1 MKKFTM
7 MMLVALFVA
16 TATVAQ
22 AGPKRVV
29 KLPQKP
35 GQTQLA
41 ASQNQQRPNLQ
52 QQRGRLTADMGR
64 MMRANAA
71 SSARTGRLSMPW
83 QKAAKAPARVG
94 APITDQPEGRYQL
107 YERNGDSF
115 FNTIFGVYENPAV
128 GKLAEVVF
136 ADGGK
141 VYMKYVISQVS
152 CPGWLEG
159 TLSGSKI
166 SFTLPQNIYPMG
178 DDENYYAMA
187 MTFDAA
193 EQTYVGIKDETTVTM
208 DYDAATGEISLTSGD
223 YATGDMIIGLAEEDG
238 FWTGYGD
245 WNFTMT
251 VVNDEPLSALAGL
264 ETEEYVIQADGFEGT
279 IANVGFQGS
288 DIYVQGLYPT
298 MPEAWVKGTIAGD
311 KATFKS
317 GQYLGPDFDNI
328 SLQYLIS
335 ATAETTHVEDPEWG
349 DYDETYYFVSD
360 ADIVFNYD
368 AATKTL
374 SEGSMFMVNAGTT
387 EVSYA
392 ICYENCQ
399 MKPFVEVAA
408 TPMAPTSVDYT
419 EMGYDYYTYG
429 YGWSY
434 LDVTIVPNDV
444 DGNYIKPDKLSYVIW
459 TRVNGE
465 EKPLT
470 LSAYDYQNLDEDM
483 TEVPYDFTEDWDF
496 YVQGTQR
503 EFYLYVIGF
512 EAIGVQT
519 IYRGGGEE
527 HRSEITWTDVWGMG
541 SEIQPEAATPDY
553 PEVDPSDVGGSITYG
568 AYTGNES
575 RVTFGD
581 WKPQTYDVAMKV
593 EDAAIVGTYIESVT
607 FNLRTI
613 AGLSSLK
620 VWLSSQ
626 LRVEDGQNVPDLVS
640 VPVDMPTRTGDVTVT
655 LPKPYIIPEEGV
667 YVGYSFD
674 LSESANSARNMPIT
688 IVSEVK
694 PSGLFVHS
702 TGGIM
707 KWLDFSEIVGGSA
720 CINVTLGGS
729 QVKENAVAPV
739 DGQTVYVKAGEQ
751 ATATI
756 DFVNHGSEGIKSLD
770 VEYDFNGLTQ
780 RQHITPE
787 SPVKGF
793 FGLTYTYTLTLPI
806 VNNAGTYELGVKV
819 VKVNGVD
826 NEEEAAPA
834 STDIVVVNTMP
845 KHRALLEEYTGTWCG
860 WCTRGFVALEL
871 LKELY
876 PDDYVCVSYHNGDP
890 MEITSYY
897 PSEVGGFPSAWVD
910 RGIEVDPFNGLEE
923 EGFHVTDVLDW
934 RNSMFGMADISA
946 KASLN
951 AEANTVDVEAE
962 ATFPFDA
969 DDAQFALE
977 YILVEDGLT
986 GEGSDWTQQNYYAGM
1001 DAEEELAEFTG
1012 GESSV
1017 KGLVFNDVVVMQS
1030 EPGGIFESLP
1040 AELQADVPVSHAYS
1054 FELDNAMNTS
1064 FEPIIQ
1070 DVNQL
1075 SVVALVVNTATG
1087 EVCNAI
1093 RVPVTKDGDAT
1104 AIQTVGGQGRTVSSV
1119 QFFDLSGR
1127 QLSSRAK
1134 GAGIVRINYAD
1145 GTSRTMKVMK

>member
-7 MMLVALFVA
+7 TMLVGLLMA
-16 TATVAQ
+16 TAGVAQ
-22 AGPKRVV
+22 SGPKRVV
-29 KLPQKP
+29 KMAQKP
-35 GQTQLA
+35 GQTQLTT
-41 ASQNQQRPNLQ
+41 SKEQQRPNLQ
-52 QQRGRLTADMGR
+52 QQRGRMTADLGR

-71 SSARTGRLSMPW
+71 SAKKLSMPW

-94 APITDQPEGRYQL
+94 VPITEQPEGRYQL
-107 YERNGDSF
+107 YERNGDSY
-115 FNTIFGVYENPAV
+115 FNTMFGVYENPAI

-152 CPGWLEG
+152 CPGWIEG

-166 SFTLPQNIYPMG
+166 SFTLPQNIYPM

-193 EQTYVGIKDETTVTM
+193 EQTYVGITDETTVTM

-251 VVNDEPLSALAGL
+251 VVNDEPLSAPAGL

-288 DIYVQGLYPT
+288 DIYVQGLYPA

-328 SLQYLIS
+328 CLQYLIS

-392 ICYENCQ
+392 ICYENCL
-399 MKPFVEVAA
+399 MKPFVEVPA

-434 LDVTIVPNDV
+434 LDIVMPANDV
-444 DGNYIKPDKLSYVIW
+444 DGNYILPEKLSYVIW
-459 TRVNGE
+459 IRVNGE

-470 LSAYDYQNLDEDM
+470 LSTYDYQNLEEDM
-483 TEVPYDFTEDWDF
+483 TEIPYNFTEGWDF
-496 YVQGTQR
+496 YVQGTLR
-503 EFYLYVIGF
+503 ELYLYDIGF

-527 HRSEITWTDVWGMG
+527 HRSEITWTDVWGLG
-541 SEIQPEAATPDY
+541 ADVQPDAATPNY
-553 PEVDPSDVGGSITYG
+553 PEVDPSDVGGSINYG

-575 RVTFGD
+575 RLTFGD

-613 AGLSSLK
+613 AGLSNLK

-626 LRVEDGQNVPDLVS
+626 LRIEDGWNEPDLIS
-640 VPVDMPTRTGDVTVT
+640 VDVDMPTRTGDVTVK

-674 LSESANSARNMPIT
+674 VSESASSQRYMPVT
-688 IVSEVK
+688 IVDEVK
-694 PSGLFVHS
+694 PSGLYIHS
-702 TGGIM
+702 TACYL
-707 KWLDFSEIVGGSA
+707 KWLEVSEMVGGSA

-729 QVKENAVAPV
+729 LVKVNAVAPV
-739 DGQTVYVKAGEQ
+739 DGETVYVKAGEQ
-751 ATATI
+751 ATANVN
-756 DFVNHGSEGIKSLD
+756 FVNHGSEGIKSLD
-770 VEYDFNGLTQ
+770 IEYDFNGQTQ
-780 RQHITPE
+780 SLSITPD
-787 SPVKGF
+787 SPVKGL
-793 FGLTYTYTLTLPI
+793 FGQTYAYSLTLPA
-806 VNNAGTYELGVKV
+806 VSEAGNYELVVRV

-826 NEEEAAPA
+826 NEESASA
-834 STDIVVVNTMP
+834 STDIVVVNTLP

-871 LKELY
+871 LKEMY
-876 PDDYVCVSYHNGDP
+876 PDEYVCVSYHNGDP
-890 MEITSYY
+890 MEITSWY
-897 PSEVGGFPSAWVD
+897 PSPVEGFPSAWVD

-946 KASLN
+946 TATLN
-951 AEANTVDVEAE
+951 EEANTVDVEANVV
-962 ATFPFDA
+962 FPFSA

-1001 DAEEELAEFTG
+1001 DAEEELAEFTS
-1012 GESSV
+1012 GESAV

-1030 EPGGIFESLP
+1030 EVGGIFESLP
-1040 AELQADVPVSHAYS
+1040 TVLQADVPVSHAYS
-1054 FELDNAMNTS
+1054 FELDNAMNTAY
-1064 FEPIIQ
+1064 EPIIQ
-1070 DVNQL
+1070 DVNKL

-1087 EVCNAI
+1087 EVCNAL
-1093 RVPVTKDGDAT
+1093 RVPVTTGDLT
-1104 AIQTVGGQGRTVSSV
+1104 AIKTVGTEGRTISSV
-1119 QFFDLSGR
+1119 QHFDLSGR
-1127 QLSSRAK
+1127 QLSSRGK
-1134 GAGIVRINYAD
+1134 GAGIVRINYTD
-1145 GTSRTMKVMK
+1145 GSSRTMKVVK